1 MTKSLLP
8 WSLKGVS
15 LEARAR
21 AKAAASEAGEP
32 LGKWLGDTIRQIAEA
47 EAAKVEREVVAAAAP
62 REPALRDPAMAV
74 DLSSMVARRVPVE
87 PPTLFAS
94 AEIHASAPEEDA
106 ASAAGDLAIPNAPP
120 LPVAPDRA
128 SAAPPSPEP
137 STANIAKEGPSASG
151 APDDWRTAFAELARR
166 LDETERRMTAN
177 VAPLQASVERLVT
190 RLDRHQPP
198 RRVWRLPTF
207 LQFRSG
213 R

>member
-21 AKAAASEAGEP
+21 AKAAATEAGEP
-32 LGKWLGDTIRQIAEA
+32 LGKWLGDTIRQVAEA
-47 EAAKVEREVVAAAAP
+47 ETAKVAREVAAAAAP
-62 REPALRDPAMAV
+62 REPALLDPAMAV
-74 DLSSMVARRVPVE
+74 DLSSMVAQRFPIE
-87 PPTLFAS
+87 PTLFAP
-94 AEIHASAPEEDA
+94 AEMHASAPEEDA
-106 ASAAGDLAIPNAPP
+106 APAAGDLSIPNAPS
-120 LPVAPDRA
+120 LPAAPDRA

-151 APDDWRTAFAELARR
+151 VPDDWRTAFAELARR

-177 VAPLQASVERLVT
+177 VAPLQASVERLAT

-198 RRVWRLPTF
+198 RRAWRLPRF